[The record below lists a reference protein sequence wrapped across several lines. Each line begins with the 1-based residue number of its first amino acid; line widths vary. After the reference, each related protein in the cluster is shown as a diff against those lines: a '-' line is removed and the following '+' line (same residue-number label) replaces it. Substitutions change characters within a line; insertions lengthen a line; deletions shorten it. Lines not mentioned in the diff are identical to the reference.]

1 MDLFSQKKDKQSMAI
16 PQTMEQEV
24 QTDVAPETESTNTL
38 PIMTKD
44 SASMTATTPGTLEE
58 SVSVKTKEDSYI
70 QRCKAY
76 EQEQEQRRKET
87 IAAILDY
94 ARYTMS
100 PYVYDSEELENL
112 CEEVR
117 HRSEEY
123 TYSPIP
129 IRLKQRLTT
138 LDLRHFVWN
147 IGERLGTKNGYARAN
162 FIKAMFPDVM
172 KDIEQDC
179 IRNFKFQPNKGS
191 IVIDE
196 PDEDDYHFH
205 ILQPAKQ

>member
-1 MDLFSQKKDKQSMAI
+1 MVI
-16 PQTMEQEV
+16 PQSTEQDV
-24 QTDVAPETESTNTL
+24 QTDVAPEMESTNSL
-38 PIMTKD
+38 PIITND
-44 SASMTATTPGTLEE
+44 TSSMTIPSPEMQEE
-58 SVSVKTKEDSYI
+58 SVSVQTKEDSYI

-100 PYVYDSEELENL
+100 PYVYDNEELENL

-117 HRSEEY
+117 HWSEEY

-147 IGERLGTKNGYARAN
+147 IGERLGTKNGYNGYAQAD
-162 FIKAMFPDVM
+162 FIYTTCQSIAFPV
-172 KDIEQDC
+172 
-179 IRNFKFQPNKGS
+179 
-191 IVIDE
+191 
-196 PDEDDYHFH
+196 
-205 ILQPAKQ
+205 

>member
-1 MDLFSQKKDKQSMAI
+1 MI
-16 PQTMEQEV
+16 V
-24 QTDVAPETESTNTL
+24 
-38 PIMTKD
+38 
-44 SASMTATTPGTLEE
+44 TTPATQEE
-58 SVSVKTKEDSYI
+58 SVTVQTQEDSYT

-76 EQEQEQRRKET
+76 EQEQEQRRKDT

-100 PYVYDSEELENL
+100 PYVYDNEELENL

-117 HRSEEY
+117 HWAEEY

-129 IRLKQRLTT
+129 IRQKQRLTT

-147 IGERLGTKNGYARAN
+147 IGERLGTRNGYNGYARAD
-162 FIKAMFPDVM
+162 FIKAMFPDVL
-172 KDIEQDC
+172 KDIEQDS

-196 PDEDDYHFH
+196 PNKGDYHFH
-205 ILQPAKQ
+205 ILSANQ